1 VTLHTQ
7 QALAKPRTSLE
18 DMYKVEVSPAL
29 ISTLTDAAH
38 PQADTAIGKDRNE
51 GRAVLPEGKCPDAI
65 AHFGVA
71 EGVGPKDSGPS
82 FWRYRCFLAQDQA
95 LDAGILL
102 AKHDSLYG
110 SFSSEKLRK
119 IRKSAHQTVRQGG
132 KAALIGRWLQET
144 TETRRAR

>member
-65 AHFGVA
+65 AHFG
-71 EGVGPKDSGPS
+71 
-82 FWRYRCFLAQDQA
+82 FLAQDQA